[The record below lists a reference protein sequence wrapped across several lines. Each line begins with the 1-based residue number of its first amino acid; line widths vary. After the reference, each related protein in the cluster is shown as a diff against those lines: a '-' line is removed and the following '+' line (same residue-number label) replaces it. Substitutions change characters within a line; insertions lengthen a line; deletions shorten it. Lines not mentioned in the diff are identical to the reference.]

1 MVQDL
6 VAQLA
11 ALHQTPV
18 LIAGD
23 VQQLVAVRAGAADER
38 LISLVFA
45 ADKAAGHW
53 RHWREGQR
61 ALRRKGPRYIIYC
74 PVWGA
79 KGSEKKRAVPA
90 SVQFQEDEIT
100 PGSKVKVLTGYNH
113 VRRCGSSTSRRPPRH
128 LSSCVPSLASP
139 LPSALLVRSRS
150 DGARVAV
157 RVGRL
162 AHLHLRHRIVQPGQ
176 GEATG
181 WRAGGW
187 WS

>member
-100 PGSKVKVLTGYNH
+100 PGSKVKVFGSDWP
-113 VRRCGSSTSRRPPRH
+113 RRVPR
-128 LSSCVPSLASP
+128 
-139 LPSALLVRSRS
+139 
-150 DGARVAV
+150 GAR
-157 RVGRL
+157 
-162 AHLHLRHRIVQPGQ
+162 
-176 GEATG
+176 
-181 WRAGGW
+181 
-187 WS
+187 

>member
-100 PGSKVKVLTGYNH
+100 PGSKVKVLCIRNSDSVQVDTISSNGKPVATRVLHISTCTKFLSYALGCAG
-113 VRRCGSSTSRRPPRH
+113 RR
-128 LSSCVPSLASP
+128 
-139 LPSALLVRSRS
+139 
-150 DGARVAV
+150 
-157 RVGRL
+157 
-162 AHLHLRHRIVQPGQ
+162 
-176 GEATG
+176 
-181 WRAGGW
+181 
-187 WS
+187 